1 MKKEYY
7 YILILFIFL
16 SSCKHEIVADDIYAY
31 WQLQNK
37 VEFDDVAFGK
47 LEITDDEN
55 WGCWVDPVISDTIYH
70 FKSFA
75 IDTDTLTFVDD
86 NDKTFKCRIYELHDS
101 VMVLKDFP
109 GASDNLEFKRM
120 GDTMR
125 EKNDFNNTGTGIRSE
140 RTVSLKFTG
149 KTIYAKDISP
159 DSLDVNMKSVVAQKY
174 ANYMGESVILTN
186 EQVANAH
193 NILKEYVDDKLF
205 LKEHPNA
212 RDDAY
217 PFNEY
222 FKQYMGYM
230 KDGELIVDVTMNRMV
245 RSRFSPFPY
254 MILKQDLISVN
265 DGGPSHARATVN
277 LSRGKAVWFMTNG
290 Y

>member
-1 MKKEYY
+1 MENNII
-7 YILILFIFL
+7 YILVLIIFI

-37 VEFDDVAFGK
+37 VEFDDVTFEK

-55 WGCWVDPVISDTIYH
+55 WGCWADPVTSDTIYH

-86 NDKTFKCRIYELHDS
+86 NGKTLKCRIYQLHDS

-109 GASDNLEFKRM
+109 GTSDNLVFKRM
-120 GDTMR
+120 GDIMR
-125 EKNDFNNTGTGIRSE
+125 KENDFNNTSAGIRSE

-149 KTIYAKDISP
+149 KTIYAKALSP
-159 DSLDVNMKSVVAQKY
+159 DSLDVNMKSVLSQKY

-186 EQVANAH
+186 EQVATAH
-193 NILKEYVDDKLF
+193 DILKEYVDEKLF
-205 LKEHPNA
+205 LKEYSNA
-212 RDDAY
+212 RDNAY

-222 FKQYMGYM
+222 FKQYLGYI
-230 KDGELIVDVTMNRMV
+230 KDGELLVDVTMSRMV
-245 RSRFSPFPY
+245 GNRFCPFPY
-254 MILKQDLISVN
+254 TMLKQDIISVD
-265 DGGPSHARATVN
+265 DGGPSYARAMVN